1 MTAAARQAELGPPPE
16 LRFRRHL
23 TLSRVTRELWSS
35 RELVRTLAERELR
48 VRYKQTS
55 LGLAWAIVTPL
66 ALMVVFSLFF
76 NRVAKVDTGG
86 VPYPLFAY
94 LGLIP
99 WTFFSTSVSQG
110 GQSLLQN
117 VSLLNKVY
125 CPREVFPLAS
135 VLVAGLDAVLA
146 VVVLG
151 VLFVVSGFA
160 PKGTSL
166 FVPLLLV
173 VQVIFTLGVTTLISA
188 VVVYFRDLRHA
199 LPIVL
204 QLALFA
210 TPVAYGIDVVPESLR
225 WLYALLNPLA
235 PVIDGYRRSVLLGQA
250 PVWDLLALG
259 AATSSLALG
268 LGYVLFK
275 RMESSFADVA

>member
-1 MTAAARQAELGPPPE
+1 MTAAARHVESGPPPE
-16 LRFRRHL
+16 MRFRRYL
-23 TLSRVTRELWSS
+23 TLSSVIRELWSS

-55 LGLAWAIVTPL
+55 LGLAWAVVTPL

-86 VPYPLFAY
+86 VPYPLFAF

-110 GQSLLQN
+110 GQSLVQN

-135 VLVAGLDAVLA
+135 VLVAALDAAIA

-151 VLFVVSGFA
+151 VLFVVSGFS

-166 FVPLLLV
+166 FVPLLLC
-173 VQVIFTLGVTTLISA
+173 VQVMFTLGVTILISA

-235 PVIDGYRRSVLLGQA
+235 PIIDGYRRSVLLGQA
-250 PVWDLLALG
+250 PAWELLALG
-259 AATSSLALG
+259 AATSFLTLA

-275 RMESSFADVA
+275 RMESGFADVA